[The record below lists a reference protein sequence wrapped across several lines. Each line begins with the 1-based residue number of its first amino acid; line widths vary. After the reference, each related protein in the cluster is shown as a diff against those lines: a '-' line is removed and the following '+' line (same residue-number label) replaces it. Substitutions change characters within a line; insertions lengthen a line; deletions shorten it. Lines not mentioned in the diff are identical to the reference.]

1 MTENIQNEIISL
13 SDQILRRYFCNNDME
28 LLLSTMADDIIWLGA
43 GEAQKAEGKKAVT
56 EAFLAGK
63 DDMIPCKM
71 SEEEYHFLPL
81 GDNYFL
87 CEASS
92 LLISLSET
100 QMLLHTR
107 QRCTLVFRRVP
118 EHPCGYKTVHI
129 HNSTPMTQIAED
141 ELFPVHAAKEAYT
154 KMQATLAE
162 QNRQISL
169 MLPQLPGGM
178 LICHIEESFPIKWIS
193 AGLYQILGYATAEQ
207 FAKASGNQCRGF
219 ILEEDYPQVKESV
232 ASDLSNGTS
241 YACEYRARC
250 KDGSILWVS
259 DVGIINTDDDGD
271 TVFSCFITDIT
282 QRKTQELQLQQA
294 NREIR
299 QQADFLTQLYD
310 TVPSGIIQFTTD
322 PSHRIVYSN
331 RRAWEIYGYSEEEYA
346 KHYRNPFISVPDRDF
361 DYYRDKVD
369 EISRHGGKISY
380 EREGIRKDGSICY
393 VSVAMERVVNAN
405 GLEVIQAVFND
416 ITEIRLL
423 QLERE
428 QEQVLENRILKAAI
442 FTAYPLIL
450 NLNLTKNTYNCITSG
465 DFIVQHPSTGNYTDM
480 IQTVY
485 PLIYPTYQDDYLN
498 FFPRERLLESFE
510 QGNSEIYLE
519 LRQLG
524 DDNEYHWISAHVVH
538 VDNPYGT
545 DTLAIL
551 MLGLLDDQR
560 AERARQEQLLRDAL
574 ATAEAANR
582 AKSDFLSRMS
592 HDIRTPMN
600 AIIGMSTIG
609 QFKSHDALQV
619 QNCFQKIDDSSRY
632 LLALINDILDMSK
645 IEQGKMKL
653 LRDKFSLENF
663 IKDLLA
669 VIYPQA
675 EDQNLDFELYHAE
688 PLADSY
694 IGDALRLNQILL
706 NLLSNSLK
714 FTPPGGKITM
724 NIRESKRSNGYS
736 FLEFTI
742 MDNGVGMSDGFL
754 QKLYEPFE
762 QETSDSARNQ
772 VGSGLGL
779 SIVYNL
785 VQLMS
790 GTIEVSSELNTGTT
804 FMITLPL
811 ELCEDN
817 SEEESRRKTKELM
830 KNIKVL
836 IVDDDSIVGEQ
847 TSSILDN
854 IGASSVYVDS
864 GKKAV
869 EEVRSSIEL
878 GAVFDLAM
886 IDWKMPGMN
895 GIETTREIRKLTGP
909 DTMIIIISAYDW
921 SAIESEAR
929 AAGADYFISKPLF
942 KSTIYDTLL
951 KVHHVST
958 KTIDSLSYGLKNQR
972 VLLVE
977 DNMLNMEIAKSIL
990 EMEGMIVDTACN
1002 GKEAVEIF
1010 DASAEGYYL
1019 VILMDIRMPVMDGLD
1034 AARTIRTLDH
1044 PDALRIPII
1053 AMSANAFNEDKML
1066 AYEAGMNDYLVKPIE
1081 IDKLFHT
1088 LQMLVHE

>member
-43 GEAQKAEGKKAVT
+43 GETQKAEGKEAVT
-56 EAFLAGK
+56 KAFRAGI
-63 DDMIPCKM
+63 DDMIPCTM
-71 SEEEYHFLPL
+71 SEEEYLFLPL
-81 GDNYFL
+81 GDNHFL

-92 LLISLSET
+92 LLISSAET

-107 QRCTLVFRRVP
+107 QRCTLIFRKVP
-118 EHPCGYKTVHI
+118 ELPYGYETVHI
-129 HNSTPMTQIAED
+129 HNSTPMAQIAEN
-141 ELFPVHAAKEAYT
+141 ELFPVQAAKEAYA
-154 KMQATLAE
+154 KMQATVAE

-178 LICHIEESFPIKWIS
+178 AICYKEDHFPIKWIS
-193 AGLYQILGYATAEQ
+193 AGLYQTLGYDTDEEFAQAT
-207 FAKASGNQCRGF
+207 GNTCFGF
-219 ILEEDYPQVKESV
+219 VLEEDYSQIIEKI
-232 ASDLSNGTS
+232 AADLSDGDS
-241 YACEYRARC
+241 YSCEYRARC
-250 KDGSILWVS
+250 KDGSMLWVS
-259 DVGIINTDDDGD
+259 DVGITNIDDDGD
-271 TVFSCFITDIT
+271 MVVSCFITDIT
-282 QRKTQELQLQQA
+282 QRKEQELQIQNA

-331 RRAWEIYGYSEEEYA
+331 RRAWEIYGYSKEEYSRQY
-346 KHYRNPFISVPDRDF
+346 KNPFISVPDKDF
-361 DYYRDKVD
+361 GYYKNKVD
-369 EISRHGGKISY
+369 EISKYGGKISY
-380 EREGIRKDGSICY
+380 EREGIRQDGSVCY
-393 VSVAMERVVNAN
+393 VSVAMERVINAN

-416 ITEIRLL
+416 VTETRLL

-450 NLNLTKNTYNCITSG
+450 NLNLTKDTYSCITSG
-465 DFIVQHPSTGNYTDM
+465 NFIVQHPLTGSYEQM
-480 IQTVY
+480 IETVY
-485 PLIYPTYQDDYLN
+485 PLIYPAYSDDYLN
-498 FFPRERLLESFE
+498 LFTREHLLDAFD
-510 QGNSEIYLE
+510 QGNSEVYLE

-524 DDNEYHWISAHVVH
+524 DDNQYHWISAHVVH

-551 MLGLLDDQR
+551 MFGMLDEQR

-574 ATAEAANR
+574 TTAEAANR

-609 QFKSHDALQV
+609 QFKAHDALQV

-653 LRDKFSLENF
+653 LRDKLSLSSF
-663 IKDLLA
+663 IKELLA

-675 EDQNLDFELYHAE
+675 EEQNLDFELYHEE

-694 IGDALRLNQILL
+694 IGDVLRLNQILL

-714 FTPPGGKITM
+714 FTPPGGKITI
-724 NIRESKRSNGYS
+724 NIREAKRSNGYS
-736 FLEFTI
+736 FLEFKISDT
-742 MDNGVGMSDGFL
+742 GVGMSDGFL

-785 VQLMS
+785 VQLMG
-790 GTIEVSSELNTGTT
+790 GTIDVSSILNKGTT
-804 FMITLPL
+804 FTITIPL
-811 ELCEDN
+811 ELREDN

-836 IVDDDSIVGEQ
+836 IVDDDSLVGEQ

-854 IGASSVYVDS
+854 IGAASTYVDS
-864 GKKAV
+864 GEKAI
-869 EEVRSSIEL
+869 EEVRSSLEQN
-878 GAVFDLAM
+878 AAFDLAM
-886 IDWKMPGMN
+886 IDWKMPGMD
-895 GIETTREIRKLTGP
+895 GIETTRQIRRLTGP

-921 SAIESEAR
+921 STIESEAR

-951 KVHHVST
+951 KVHHVGT
-958 KTIDSLSYGLKNQR
+958 TNTDSISYDLKNQR

-977 DNMLNMEIAKSIL
+977 DNMLNLEIAKSIL

-1002 GKEAVEIF
+1002 GKEAVETF
-1010 DASAEGYYL
+1010 DSVPEGYYL
-1019 VILMDIRMPVMDGLD
+1019 TILMDIRMPVMDGLD
-1034 AARTIRTLDH
+1034 AARTIRSLES
-1044 PDALRIPII
+1044 PDAPRVPII
-1053 AMSANAFNEDKML
+1053 AMSANAFNEDKIL